1 MALICAIRR
10 SRPWKDAKDP
20 MSRIAICFRLILL
33 GALALAAIA
42 IGTGGSSLPAQA
54 QALVKVRIGKPQAA
68 TFPFVPV
75 DVGIATGIFK
85 KHGLEVE
92 SIDFAGGPRVQQA
105 ITANAVDIAIGSG
118 PEMAF
123 ILKGVPEIGIAAM
136 ADAPYAIVLA
146 TLKDG
151 PKSVSELKGKTV
163 SISSAG
169 SLTDWLGQNLSRQQG
184 WGIDGI
190 KLAPLG
196 TTAAQT
202 AALKTHQID
211 GMIVEANGG
220 YRLEEDGSGRVLV
233 QFGDLMKVFHVY
245 LLYARRAFAEQNPDG
260 VRAFLA
266 AWFETVTY
274 MNEHRP
280 ETIDIMRRTAD
291 VSQFIA
297 TRDYDAMIGM
307 FNRTGRFN
315 PEALKVVSRSFLE
328 MGMLPSEPDFG
339 ALITEKFLPAGK

>member
-1 MALICAIRR
+1 MRHSAEPTAEGETMPHVPICL
-10 SRPWKDAKDP
+10 
-20 MSRIAICFRLILL
+20 RLMLVA
-33 GALALAAIA
+33 ALALGV
-42 IGTGGSSLPAQA
+42 GTSGPSAQA
-54 QALVKVRIGKPQAA
+54 QALTKVRIGKPQAA

-85 KHGLEVE
+85 QHGLEVE
-92 SIDFAGGPRVQQA
+92 SIDFAGGPKVQQA
-105 ITANAVDIAIGSG
+105 LTANAVDIAIGSG
-118 PEMAF
+118 PELAF
-123 ILKGVPEIGIAAM
+123 ALKGVPEIAIAAM
-136 ADAPYAIVLA
+136 ADAPYAIVL
-146 TLKDG
+146 TVLKDG
-151 PKSVSELKGKTV
+151 PRSVGELKGKTV

-169 SLTDWLGQNLSRQQG
+169 SLTDWFGQNLSRQQG

-196 TTAAQT
+196 STAAQT

-274 MNEHRP
+274 MTEHRA
-280 ETIDIMRRTAD
+280 ETIDIMRHTAD
-291 VSQFIA
+291 VSTFIA

-307 FNRTGRFN
+307 FNRTGHFN
-315 PEALKVVSRSFLE
+315 PAALKVVSRSFVE
-328 MGMLPSEPDFG
+328 MGMLPSEPDIG
-339 ALITEKFLPAGK
+339 ALITEKYLPATK

>member
-1 MALICAIRR
+1 
-10 SRPWKDAKDP
+10 
-20 MSRIAICFRLILL
+20 MSRMQSCFRLILL
-33 GALALAAIA
+33 GAFATAACGLAAGA
-42 IGTGGSSLPAQA
+42 LSPPAQA
-54 QALVKVRIGKPQAA
+54 QALTKVRIGKPQAA

-75 DVGIATGIFK
+75 EVGIATGIFK

-123 ILKGVPEIGIAAM
+123 TLKGVPEIAIAAM

-146 TLKDG
+146 VLKDG

-202 AALKTHQID
+202 AALKTRQID

-233 QFGDLMKVFHVY
+233 QFGDLMKTFHVY
-245 LLYARRAFAEQNPDG
+245 LLYARRGFAEQNPEG
-260 VRAFLA
+260 VKAFLA
-266 AWFETVTY
+266 AWFETITY
-274 MNEHRP
+274 MNEHRS

-291 VSQFIA
+291 VSAFIA

-315 PEALKVVSRSFLE
+315 PEALKVVSRSFVE
-328 MGMLPSEPDFG
+328 MSMLPSEPDIS
-339 ALITEKFLPAGK
+339 ALITEKFLPGR

>member
-1 MALICAIRR
+1 
-10 SRPWKDAKDP
+10 
-20 MSRIAICFRLILL
+20 MSCTHVCLL
-33 GALALAAIA
+33 LLAALALGAAA
-42 IGTGGSSLPAQA
+42 ARQPASAQA
-54 QALVKVRIGKPQAA
+54 PIKVRVGKPQAA

-75 DVGIATGIFK
+75 EVGIASSIFK
-85 KHGLEVE
+85 RHGLDVE
-92 SIDFAGGPRVQQA
+92 SIDFAGGPKVQQA
-105 ITANAVDIAIGSG
+105 LTANALDIAIGSG

-123 ILKGVPEIGIAAM
+123 TLKGVPEIAIAAM

-146 TLKDG
+146 VLKDG
-151 PKSVSELKGKTV
+151 PKSVSELKGRTV

-169 SLTDWLGQNLSRQQG
+169 SLTDWLGQNLSHQQG

-266 AWFETVTY
+266 AWFETITY
-274 MNEHRP
+274 MHEHRS
-280 ETIDIMRRTAD
+280 ETIEIMQRTAD
-291 VSQFIA
+291 VSTFIA

-315 PEALKVVSRSFLE
+315 PEALKVVSRSFVE
-328 MGMLPSEPDFG
+328 MGMLPSEPDIS
-339 ALITEKFLPAGK
+339 ALITEKYLPAVK

>member
-1 MALICAIRR
+1 
-10 SRPWKDAKDP
+10 
-20 MSRIAICFRLILL
+20 MSRIPICLRLILL
-33 GALALAAIA
+33 GAFALAAVGPFA
-42 IGTGGSSLPAQA
+42 SSRPVQA
-54 QALVKVRIGKPQAA
+54 QALTKVRIGKPQAA

-85 KHGLEVE
+85 KHGLDVE

-105 ITANAVDIAIGSG
+105 ITANALDIAIGSG

-123 ILKGVPEIGIAAM
+123 TLKGVPEIGIAAM

-146 TLKDG
+146 VLKDG
-151 PKSVSELKGKTV
+151 PKSVEDLKGKTV
-163 SISSAG
+163 SVSSTG
-169 SLTDWLGQNLSRQQG
+169 SLTYWLAQNLSRQQG

-202 AALKTHQID
+202 AALKTRQID

-245 LLYARRAFAEQNPDG
+245 LLYARRAFAEQNPDA
-260 VRAFLA
+260 VRAFLT
-266 AWFETVTY
+266 AWFETITY

-315 PEALKVVSRSFLE
+315 PEALKVVSRSFVE
-328 MGMLPSEPDFG
+328 MGMLPSEPDIG
-339 ALITEKFLPAGK
+339 ALITEKYLPAAK

>member
-1 MALICAIRR
+1 MSHIRV
-10 SRPWKDAKDP
+10 S
-20 MSRIAICFRLILL
+20 IGLILIAL
-33 GALALAAIA
+33 FAAGAA
-42 IGTGGSSLPAQA
+42 SRPAQA
-54 QALVKVRIGKPQAA
+54 QALTKVRIGKPQAA

-75 DVGIATGIFK
+75 DVGIATSIFK

-123 ILKGVPEIGIAAM
+123 ILKGVPEIAIAAM

-146 TLKDG
+146 VLKDG
-151 PKSVSELKGKTV
+151 PKSVGELKGKTV
-163 SISSAG
+163 SISSSG

-190 KLAPLG
+190 KLAALG
-196 TTAAQT
+196 STAAQT
-202 AALKTHQID
+202 AALKTRQID

-266 AWFETVTY
+266 AWFETIGY
-274 MNEHRP
+274 MVEHRS

-291 VSQFIA
+291 VSPFIA

-307 FNRTGRFN
+307 FNRTGHFN
-315 PEALKVVSRSFLE
+315 PDALKVVSRSFVE
-328 MGMLPSEPDFG
+328 MGLLPSEPDIN
-339 ALITEKFLPAGK
+339 ALITEKYLPVR

>member
-1 MALICAIRR
+1 MPEKA
-10 SRPWKDAKDP
+10 
-20 MSRIAICFRLILL
+20 MSCSHVCLRLFLVAAVAL
-33 GALALAAIA
+33 GAGVALRPA
-42 IGTGGSSLPAQA
+42 SAQA
-54 QALVKVRIGKPQAA
+54 PIKVRVGKPQAA

-75 DVGIATGIFK
+75 EVGIATGIFK
-85 KHGLEVE
+85 RHGLDVE
-92 SIDFAGGPRVQQA
+92 SIDFAGGPKVQQA
-105 ITANAVDIAIGSG
+105 LTANALDIAIGSG

-123 ILKGVPEIGIAAM
+123 TLKGVPEIAIAAM

-146 TLKDG
+146 VLKDG

-260 VRAFLA
+260 ARAFLA
-266 AWFETVTY
+266 AWFETITY
-274 MNEHRP
+274 MNEHRS
-280 ETIDIMRRTAD
+280 ETIEIMQRTAS
-291 VSQFIA
+291 VSTFIA

-315 PEALKVVSRSFLE
+315 PEALKVVSRSFVE
-328 MGMLPSEPDFG
+328 MGMLPSEPDIS
-339 ALITEKFLPAGK
+339 ALITEKYLPAP

>member
-1 MALICAIRR
+1 MSPIRICVSSI
-10 SRPWKDAKDP
+10 
-20 MSRIAICFRLILL
+20 M
-33 GALALAAIA
+33 LAVLAFAA
-42 IGTGGSSLPAQA
+42 GGLSAPAQA
-54 QALVKVRIGKPQAA
+54 QALTKVRIGKPQAA

-85 KHGLEVE
+85 QHGIDLE
-92 SIDFAGGPRVQQA
+92 SHDFAGGPRVQQA
-105 ITANAVDIAIGSG
+105 ITAGALDIAIGSG
-118 PEMAF
+118 PEMALT
-123 ILKGVPEIGIAAM
+123 LKGVPEIAIAAM

-146 TLKDG
+146 VRKDG
-151 PKSVSELKGKTV
+151 PQSVAELKGKTV

-184 WGIDGI
+184 WGADGI

-196 TTAAQT
+196 STAAQT
-202 AALKTHQID
+202 AALKTRQID

-220 YRLEEDGSGRVLV
+220 YRLEEEGTGRVLV
-233 QFGDLMKVFHVY
+233 QFGDLIKPFHVY
-245 LLYARRAFAEQNPDG
+245 LLFARRAFAEENPDA
-260 VRAFLA
+260 VKAFLA
-266 AWFETVTY
+266 AWFETVAY

-280 ETIDIMRRTAD
+280 ETIAIMQRSAD

-315 PEALKVVSRSFLE
+315 PEALKLVSRSFVE
-328 MGMLPSEPDFG
+328 MGMLPSEPDVG
-339 ALITEKFLPAGK
+339 TLITEKYLPSQ

>member
-1 MALICAIRR
+1 M
-10 SRPWKDAKDP
+10 
-20 MSRIAICFRLILL
+20 RLSL
-33 GALALAAIA
+33 AMLALLAFLSGAE
-42 IGTGGSSLPAQA
+42 AQT
-54 QALVKVRIGKPQAA
+54 LTKVRIGKPQAA

-85 KHGLEVE
+85 QHGIDLE
-92 SIDFAGGPRVQQA
+92 SHDFAGGPRVQQA
-105 ITANAVDIAIGSG
+105 ITAGALDIAIGSG

-123 ILKGVPEIGIAAM
+123 TLKGVPEIAVAAM

-146 TLKDG
+146 VPKDG
-151 PKSVSELKGKTV
+151 AKSIAELKGKTV

-184 WGIDGI
+184 WGSEGI

-220 YRLEEDGSGRVLV
+220 YRLEEEGTGRVLV
-233 QFGDLMKVFHVY
+233 QFGDLIRPFHVY
-245 LLYARRAFAEQNPDG
+245 LLYARRGFAEQNPTALK
-260 VRAFLA
+260 AFLA
-266 AWFETVTY
+266 AWFETITY
-274 MNEHRP
+274 MVEHRA
-280 ETIDIMRRTAD
+280 ETIDIMQRTAD

-315 PEALKVVSRSFLE
+315 PEALKVVSRSFVE
-328 MGMLPSEPDFG
+328 MGLLSSEPDVTT
-339 ALITEKFLPAGK
+339 LITEKYLPGP

>member
-1 MALICAIRR
+1 
-10 SRPWKDAKDP
+10 
-20 MSRIAICFRLILL
+20 MSSTTASLRFLL
-33 GALALAAIA
+33 LATLALAAA
-42 IGTGGSSLPAQA
+42 GASQPTSAQA
-54 QALVKVRIGKPQAA
+54 QALTKVRIGKPQAA

-75 DVGIATGIFK
+75 DVGIATGVFK
-85 KHGLEVE
+85 RHGLEVE
-92 SIDFAGGPRVQQA
+92 SIDFAGGPKVQQA
-105 ITANAVDIAIGSG
+105 LTANAVDIAIGSG

-123 ILKGVPEIGIAAM
+123 ILKGVPEIPIAAM

-146 TLKDG
+146 VLKDG
-151 PKSVSELKGKTV
+151 PKSVGELKGKTV

-169 SLTDWLGQNLSRQQG
+169 SLTDWLAQNLSRQQG

-202 AALKTHQID
+202 AALKTRQID

-233 QFGDLMKVFHVY
+233 QFGDLMKVFHTYV
-245 LLYARRAFAEQNPDG
+245 LYARRAFAEQNPDV

-266 AWFETVTY
+266 AWFETITY
-274 MNEHRP
+274 MTEHRT
-280 ETIDIMRRTAD
+280 ETIGIMQRTAD
-291 VSQFIA
+291 VSTFIA

-315 PEALKVVSRSFLE
+315 PEALKVVSRSFVE
-328 MGMLPSEPDFG
+328 MGMLASEPDIG
-339 ALITEKFLPAGK
+339 ALITEKYLPTMK